1 MEKRIISFLAILMGV
16 MIMAAGVIAQEFYV
30 GGYSDQGQYMMN
42 DGMITDTPIWQY
54 QSQMQVTM
62 LGIENTPLVAAD
74 SYMEGFMAQEIG
86 DHCSKAYTE
95 TANSTHY
102 GLSIQG
108 LFDISAG
115 AGADASAVSITMGD
129 ANALS
134 TANSNITITILP

>member
-42 DGMITDTPIWQY
+42 DGLITDTPIWQY

-95 TANSTHY
+95 TANNTHY

-115 AGADASAVSITMGD
+115 AGADAH
-129 ANALS
+129 ALS
-134 TANSNITITILP
+134 STIGNGEAMADAWSNVIITILP